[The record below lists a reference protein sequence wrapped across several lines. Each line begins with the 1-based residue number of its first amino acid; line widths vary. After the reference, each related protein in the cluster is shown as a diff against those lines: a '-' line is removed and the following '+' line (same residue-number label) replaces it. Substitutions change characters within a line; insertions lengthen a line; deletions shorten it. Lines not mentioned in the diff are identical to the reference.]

1 MSTRVPIDF
10 EKKKSGKKSKGIL
23 PPFLI
28 SKWFRIIREIIKF
41 MLYIDKLNKE
51 KYITHHLKIFEAY
64 SGVGSNGTFFVLK
77 PM

>member
-41 MLYIDKLNKE
+41 MLYIKKNDKLNKE
-51 KYITHHLKIFEAY
+51 KYITHHLKIFEA
-64 SGVGSNGTFFVLK
+64 
-77 PM
+77 